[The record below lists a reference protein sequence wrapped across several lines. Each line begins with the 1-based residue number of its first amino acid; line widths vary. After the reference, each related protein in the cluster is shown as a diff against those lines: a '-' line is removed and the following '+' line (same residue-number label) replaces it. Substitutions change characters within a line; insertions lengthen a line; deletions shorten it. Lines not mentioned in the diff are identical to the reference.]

1 MTSKTRFAAVAVA
14 LAVLPVHAAARADPG
29 SRCAI

>member
-14 LAVLPVHAAARADPG
+14 LAVLPVHAAARADPNNKY
-29 SRCAI
+29 AI